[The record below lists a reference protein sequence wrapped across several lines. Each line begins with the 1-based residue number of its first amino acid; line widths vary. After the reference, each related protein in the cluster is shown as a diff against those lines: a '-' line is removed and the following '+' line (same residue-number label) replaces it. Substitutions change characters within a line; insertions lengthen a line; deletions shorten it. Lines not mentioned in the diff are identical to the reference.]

1 MANKEL
7 NEQLHFAPYY
17 EPIRT
22 NKDAAPCCS
31 RCAYEVRCEKDTS
44 WRGRCPDYAE
54 YACDEY
60 YNGTRE
66 LNI

>member
-1 MANKEL
+1 MTIKEF

-60 YNGTRE
+60 YNDTKE